1 MKRAERQQLGAVIE
15 EVRAWIN
22 TAHDVQHLAAHM
34 PLSGQITHP
43 EAVEELLTAL
53 RACAASGDLDEAR
66 PLLSVSWFDGRKK
79 LQPAHEAASRLTGLH
94 AAIKSDSSDTRLGE
108 LHKDLRDRRLH
119 ERDELARFL
128 LYFGELGTTA
138 RKMLFEA
145 SHLPITLNDALS
157 AEEIVAAEQIIHLVE
172 KRAVLARRLLDG
184 SECTSGAC
192 SASHHASKAMYHAGT
207 ALLEAGALQR
217 VHDAASRITSRMS
230 AEQAQLA
237 EILDDLRAWQS
248 AAARASADAD
258 LLPLTRNGALSEPE
272 QAAIHAVGEVYARHV
287 GDSSAYHPGLCEAGS
302 CGRVHQSNAALAS
315 YYSQATR
322 TGQGQVVVQ
331 AAARVAVQL
340 ESERVELRKVLN
352 DLTAWRQAAS
362 QALHDAKHMP
372 LTQVDVLSASE
383 RVSMESIDRMVGLHE
398 DNARA
403 LLDHGEGSSSSR
415 DDQRQSAALLWS
427 LHADAVTNE
436 TGMQIVQAARR
447 LSSQRQKEERRQVTL
462 LSKVKAWPSEVDSI
476 RETRSKASTAIIQR
490 THGLAKASKPLTMA
504 GRSLW
509 LVTLRDTD
517 SQLVSSLT
525 LLRDAALTAED
536 EVFLSTTS
544 QTAASVTRAAE
555 ASLSSHGKC
564 KSDSSCLRTHET
576 IRDVYESL
584 DTIEKGLDRLEVR
597 TTDYPSDID
606 RLLEPSLGFERWLTP
621 YRHPELLPRNLTER
635 LRMHLDLILDAQSI
649 SDRRAAEA
657 RKAAEAVRVG
667 DVARALRAMDLEV
680 LRKASP
686 DRIRVT
692 TLEANGLHN
701 VWDVLQFQLHRDLAS
716 VPRLGQSS
724 AVSIA
729 QAALR
734 LHEAVREETPV
745 RIDVKRKSAATL
757 ALLESL
763 RSWDVAR
770 SFKPSDDEISLSR
783 VLRGIFE
790 NDGKSYSRILVA
802 TRDRKQEPPPSLQDA
817 LESLLE
823 KAVAP
828 GHNDDIWM
836 DFLSRPADYFGML
849 TELGFMTEDEKKMHG
864 DLPEEIVEA
873 VRAKELDRN
882 YLTASLRAYQ
892 SFGARFALVQ
902 QKVVLG
908 DEMGLGKTVEA
919 LAMFTHLRAKGE
931 SHFLVVCPAAV
942 VTNWIRETTKHTR
955 LSATRLHGPL
965 VERKYALKTW
975 TRIGGVAVT
984 TYDMLP
990 WVLRH
995 LDVDLTCAVFD
1006 EAHYIKNPLAKR
1018 SVAAAEIMDSLRYAV
1033 LMTGTPLENS
1043 VQEFRNLIGY
1053 IRPDLSEGAP
1063 EFLASK
1069 FRKHVAPAYLRRN
1082 QEDVLTELPELVE
1095 IEEWLDMSTADENA
1109 YRQAVEAGQFMLMRR
1124 AAMLTPHSH
1133 KVARLKEIV
1142 EEAESN
1148 GRRVIVYSY
1157 FREVL
1162 QEVSQVLRGDVFGP
1176 ITGSTPAAHRQA
1188 LVDRFSQARHGS
1200 VLVAQITAGGVG
1212 LNIQSASVVV
1222 ICEPQLKPTL
1232 ESQAIARAHRM
1243 GQVHTVQVHR
1253 LLTENSVDERIRDI
1267 LETKRQLFDEF
1278 ARDSVIARQAPDA
1291 VDISEVELARI
1302 VVAAER
1308 ERLFAE
1314 NQRAAVED
1322 KHVAE

>member
-43 EAVEELLTAL
+43 DAVDKLLTAL

-66 PLLSVSWFDGRKK
+66 PLLSTTWFNGRKK

-108 LHKDLRDRRLH
+108 LHNDLRDRRLH

-128 LYFGELGTTA
+128 PYFAELGTTA

-145 SHLPITLNDALS
+145 SHLPITREGALS
-157 AEEIVAAEQIIHLVE
+157 AIEVSTAENIIELVD
-172 KRAVLARRLLDG
+172 RHGAMARLLLDD
-184 SECTSGAC
+184 SACTSGSCNA
-192 SASHHASKAMYHAGT
+192 AHHASKTMYQVGSDLLRAGD
-207 ALLEAGALQR
+207 LQR
-217 VHDAASRITSRMS
+217 VHDAASRVTSRLS
-230 AEQAQLA
+230 AEQTQLA
-237 EILDDLRAWQS
+237 EILVDLREWQS

-258 LLPLTRNGALSEPE
+258 LLPLTRNGALTEPE

-287 GDSSAYHPGLCEAGS
+287 GDSSAYHPGLCEADS
-302 CGRVHQSNAALAS
+302 CGRVHQSNAALSS
-315 YYSQATR
+315 YHSQATR
-322 TGQGQVVVQ
+322 TGEGQIIVQ

-340 ESERVELRKVLN
+340 ESERIELRKVLN

-403 LLDHGEGSSSSR
+403 LLDHGAGSSSSR

-447 LSSQRQKEERRQVTL
+447 LSSQRQKEERRQITF

-476 RETRSKASTAIIQR
+476 RETRSKASSAIIQR
-490 THGLAKASKPLTMA
+490 SRGLARAAKPLTMA
-504 GRSLW
+504 GRSLR
-509 LVTLRDTD
+509 LVTLHDTD
-517 SQLVSSLT
+517 SHLVGSLT
-525 LLRDAALTAED
+525 LLRDAALTGED
-536 EVFLSTTS
+536 EVFLSTTADI
-544 QTAASVTRAAE
+544 AASVARAAE
-555 ASLSSHGKC
+555 AGLTSRGKC
-564 KSDSSCLRTHET
+564 RNDSSCQRTHET
-576 IRDVYESL
+576 IRAVYEKV
-584 DTIEKGLDRLEVR
+584 DTIEKGLDRLDVR
-597 TTDYPSDID
+597 TTDFPGDID
-606 RLLEPSLGFERWLTP
+606 RLLEPSLGFKDWLAP
-621 YRHPELLPRNLTER
+621 SRYPELLRKNVTER
-635 LRMHLDLILDAQSI
+635 ARTHLGLILDAQSI
-649 SDRRAAEA
+649 ADQRAGEARRAAEA
-657 RKAAEAVRVG
+657 VRAG
-667 DVARALRAMDLEV
+667 DVARALKAMDLDV
-680 LRKASP
+680 LRKASSH
-686 DRIRVT
+686 RIRVAP
-692 TLEANGLHN
+692 LEDHGLQN
-701 VWDVLQFQLHRDLAS
+701 VWDVLQFQLQRDLAS

-724 AVSIA
+724 ATPIA

-745 RIDVKRKSAATL
+745 RIDVKHRSTETL

-763 RSWDVAR
+763 RSWDLAR
-770 SFKPSDDEISLSR
+770 TFKPSDDEISLAR
-783 VLRGIFE
+783 ALRGIFE
-790 NDGKSYSRILVA
+790 NEGKTYSRILVV
-802 TRDRKQEPPPSLQDA
+802 TRDRKSEPPPSLADS
-817 LESLLE
+817 LEAVLE
-823 KAVAP
+823 RVTASTK
-828 GHNDDIWM
+828 DSEIWM

-873 VRAKELDRN
+873 VRAKELDRT

-955 LSATRLHGPL
+955 LSAARLHGPL
-965 VERKYALKTW
+965 AERKYALKTW
-975 TRIGGVAVT
+975 TRNGGVAVT

-990 WVLRH
+990 WVQRH
-995 LDVDLTCAVFD
+995 LDTDLTCAVFD

-1018 SVAAAEIMDSLRYAV
+1018 SVAAAEVMGSLKYAV

-1095 IEEWLDMSTADENA
+1095 IEEWLEMSTADENA
-1109 YRQAVEAGQFMLMRR
+1109 YRQAVQSGQFMLMRR

-1142 EEAESN
+1142 EEAEAN

-1162 QEVSQVLRGDVFGP
+1162 QQISQVLRGDVFGP

-1188 LVDRFSQARHGS
+1188 LVDRFSEARHGS

-1278 ARDSVIARQAPDA
+1278 ARDSVIALQAPDA

-1308 ERLFAE
+1308 ERLFASGD
-1314 NQRAAVED
+1314 QGT
-1322 KHVAE
+1322 